1 MYPPSDLIT
10 ARLPPPRR
18 DRGLRLLRLF
28 TIYLAAIILLAFAL
42 RLAPLGQIWQ
52 SLAHLALWQLGALL
66 IINALV
72 VACMTTR
79 WWLILRAE
87 HPRLRFLPLVGYRL
101 SAFGLSYFTFGPQ
114 VGGEPLQVIY
124 LRRFHGLTLGRAASA
139 VLMDKL
145 LEFLGNFIF
154 LSLGLLAAARIG
166 LAAQADVP
174 AVSWLP
180 LLLLLLW
187 PAVHIFLLSR
197 GILPVS
203 HLLRLLFSRYRQQ
216 KWFRLLIISERLA
229 SSFTRRHP
237 AALFASLTA
246 SLLAWTGMA
255 AEYLLM
261 LSFLDVH
268 LGILEGLAGLT
279 AAMLAFLIPVPA
291 GLGALEA
298 SQVLALGALG
308 YPAAVAI
315 GLALML
321 RARDI
326 LNGGLGLLLAARS
339 FSR

>member
-1 MYPPSDLIT
+1 
-10 ARLPPPRR
+10 
-18 DRGLRLLRLF
+18 LLRLSA
-28 TIYLAAIILLAFAL
+28 IYLGAIILLAFSL
-42 RLAPLGQIWQ
+42 RLAPLGKIWE
-52 SLAHLALWQLGALL
+52 SLAHLAAWQVGALL
-66 IINALV
+66 LINVLV
-72 VACMTTR
+72 LASMTAR

-87 HPRLRFLPLVGYRL
+87 HPRLPFLPLVGYRL

-124 LRRFHGLTLGRAASA
+124 LRRFHGLSLGRAASA

-154 LSLGLLAAARIG
+154 ISLGLFAAARIG
-166 LAAQADVP
+166 LSANLP
-174 AVSWLP
+174 ASAWLP

-187 PAVHIFLLSR
+187 PALHIFLLSR
-197 GILPVS
+197 GLLPVS
-203 HLLRLLFSRYRQQ
+203 GLLRLVFSRYRKQ
-216 KWFRLLIISERLA
+216 KWFRLILISERLA

-237 AALFASLTA
+237 LVLFASLAA

-261 LSFLDVH
+261 LRFLDVH
-268 LGILEGLAGLT
+268 LEVFQGLAGLT
-279 AAMLAFLIPVPA
+279 AAMLAFLVPIPA

-298 SQVLALGALG
+298 SQILALGSLG
-308 YPAAVAI
+308 YTPAVAI
-315 GLALML
+315 GLSLLL